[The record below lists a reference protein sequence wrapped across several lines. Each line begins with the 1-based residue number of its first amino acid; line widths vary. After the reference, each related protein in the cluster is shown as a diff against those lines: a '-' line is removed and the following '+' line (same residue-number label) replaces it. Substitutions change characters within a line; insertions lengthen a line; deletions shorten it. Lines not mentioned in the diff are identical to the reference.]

1 MIKFI
6 KNRDLIWDVEKYDV
20 ILVGCSIYNLLTQ
33 GFQAKL
39 CVKYPGLKSVDGK
52 TPYADKRKYG
62 TRVSYDV
69 NGQTISLMY
78 ICGYPYKNKEYINYD
93 GFINCLATANQEY
106 KGKGLKVACTIIGSA
121 FCDGNGDREKCLQLI
136 EEHCK
141 DLDITIYD
149 YEQLPKREEIS
160 RILHRFNFLKRRRKY
175 DLYWKLRNNKTAILE
190 AIYLKR

>member
-33 GFQAKL
+33 VFQAKL
-39 CVKYPGLKSVDGK
+39 CVKYPGLKTVDGK

-93 GFINCLATANQEY
+93 GEYHYDDVNYKTQLSLCMRELLRQKAN
-106 KGKGLKVACTIIGSA
+106 K
-121 FCDGNGDREKCLQLI
+121 
-136 EEHCK
+136 EHN
-141 DLDITIYD
+141 L
-149 YEQLPKREEIS
+149 
-160 RILHRFNFLKRRRKY
+160 F
-175 DLYWKLRNNKTAILE
+175 
-190 AIYLKR
+190 

>member
-39 CVKYPGLKSVDGK
+39 CVKYPGLKAVDGK

-69 NGQTISLMY
+69 NGQTLSLMY
-78 ICGYPYKNKEYINYD
+78 ICGYPYKNKDNYFKILLSCFVMISTAELTSALV
-93 GFINCLATANQEY
+93 FICFSTLSTA
-106 KGKGLKVACTIIGSA
+106 C
-121 FCDGNGDREKCLQLI
+121 
-136 EEHCK
+136 
-141 DLDITIYD
+141 ITVV
-149 YEQLPKREEIS
+149 
-160 RILHRFNFLKRRRKY
+160 
-175 DLYWKLRNNKTAILE
+175 
-190 AIYLKR
+190 